1 MTLTNDLHIA
11 AALAEQSYRR
21 ADADQQ
27 IQNEDIGAS
36 NVSLTAPMGGVQRD
50 DITGFYYNNAT
61 GFVGRVVIA
70 NGKVFV
76 AFRGT
81 DMAGGISDLIAAK
94 VGFERTSAIDVKD
107 FDCANSPLCFGTSS
121 ASQLDDALA
130 LTRAA
135 KTFAA
140 SEGMELV
147 VAGQSLGGGLAG
159 LVSAIENVKS
169 YLLAPAPFQN
179 QLEIQATLFALEKN
193 GVPLADLKTGTPPI
207 DDSILRA
214 GDLNLKNWIHAFRPQ
229 YDGVMDAV
237 LLDRTLK
244 LTSLESTLRDQAT
257 LYLNE
262 GEALTSGSISTTIDA
277 FSDHFDLTPTKINL
291 GDGSS
296 VSLHGPALHNLA
308 IRTYGSAQAFD
319 ALLRNDKALRAAF
332 LDIIAITGTIDNMR
346 ADPEGSSSRMGSS
359 GPNPAVMENALWKTV
374 GLQGGFYEQFYARFG
389 SWLSSGA
396 VANGKSDTSLNDF
409 TVHSGLVKL
418 GLQVVRDAINHTSLT
433 DPVVNAKG
441 LNVFGE
447 AGQDLAAGPRDGY
460 VRIDLADITAKGAD
474 GQVDARLKDSAN
486 GKAFGVRDID
496 TYVWTQARFQPSTT
510 LIPSV
515 ATKVVAEA
523 LGLPPIGGTDTE
535 TNLRTGL
542 QSLPAWQVLVAQA
555 KGGDAM
561 TYAATGDFADK
572 SHVIIGGTAGDTI
585 AGSTV
590 RDYILAGNGADTL
603 MSGGGNDVIVGGA
616 GNDRYVAKPLTTQLQ
631 GNVTFIGGPDIDT
644 AAYGD
649 EFASYRFEFN
659 IRSFDRLYGQTGI
672 EVNIGGTVSETLI
685 GTERIELGKG
695 LGPVEINRNRAD
707 LGSPLSLNR
716 QRRHQDPDR
725 SGQQRERADVGGRG
739 LQLLDR
745 PSARLDRAHQARDHD
760 RG

>member
-135 KTFAA
+135 KTFAGRHGTGRRRA
-140 SEGMELV
+140 
-147 VAGQSLGGGLAG
+147 VAGRRPRRPRLGHRERQELPPRAGAVPEPARDPGDSLRAREERRPPGGPEDRHAPYRRFHPAG
-159 LVSAIENVKS
+159 GRSQPEELDPC
-169 YLLAPAPFQN
+169 LPAPVRRRRH
-179 QLEIQATLFALEKN
+179 
-193 GVPLADLKTGTPPI
+193 GCGSPGP
-207 DDSILRA
+207 R
-214 GDLNLKNWIHAFRPQ
+214 
-229 YDGVMDAV
+229 
-237 LLDRTLK
+237 
-244 LTSLESTLRDQAT
+244 SLESTLRDQAT

>member
-1 MTLTNDLHIA
+1 MPRKADG
-11 AALAEQSYRR
+11 RR
-21 ADADQQ
+21 
-27 IQNEDIGAS
+27 
-36 NVSLTAPMGGVQRD
+36 
-50 DITGFYYNNAT
+50 
-61 GFVGRVVIA
+61 
-70 NGKVFV
+70 
-76 AFRGT
+76 
-81 DMAGGISDLIAAK
+81 LIAQAAK
-94 VGFERTSAIDVKD
+94 PPWSFTKSVERDRGVHYRLKVKLTYKGEPEDFDIVVGCNLLQINYKDNSRTVKD

-277 FSDHFDLTPTKINL
+277 FSDHFDLAPTKINL

-359 GPNPAVMENALWKTV
+359 GPSPAVMENALWKTV
-374 GLQGGFYEQFYARFG
+374 GLQAASTSSSTPG
-389 SWLSSGA
+389 S
-396 VANGKSDTSLNDF
+396 
-409 TVHSGLVKL
+409 
-418 GLQVVRDAINHTSLT
+418 
-433 DPVVNAKG
+433 
-441 LNVFGE
+441 
-447 AGQDLAAGPRDGY
+447 
-460 VRIDLADITAKGAD
+460 
-474 GQVDARLKDSAN
+474 
-486 GKAFGVRDID
+486 
-496 TYVWTQARFQPSTT
+496 
-510 LIPSV
+510 
-515 ATKVVAEA
+515 
-523 LGLPPIGGTDTE
+523 
-535 TNLRTGL
+535 
-542 QSLPAWQVLVAQA
+542 
-555 KGGDAM
+555 
-561 TYAATGDFADK
+561 
-572 SHVIIGGTAGDTI
+572 
-585 AGSTV
+585 
-590 RDYILAGNGADTL
+590 
-603 MSGGGNDVIVGGA
+603 
-616 GNDRYVAKPLTTQLQ
+616 
-631 GNVTFIGGPDIDT
+631 
-644 AAYGD
+644 
-649 EFASYRFEFN
+649 
-659 IRSFDRLYGQTGI
+659 
-672 EVNIGGTVSETLI
+672 
-685 GTERIELGKG
+685 
-695 LGPVEINRNRAD
+695 
-707 LGSPLSLNR
+707 
-716 QRRHQDPDR
+716 
-725 SGQQRERADVGGRG
+725 GRG
-739 LQLLDR
+739 CPQA
-745 PSARLDRAHQARDHD
+745 PSPTASRT
-760 RG
+760 